1 MLQICDIGVFLLTSL
16 IYFDKIIFTSKN
28 LRGGIKLVIV
38 ANELSKSYKIP
49 KRKSGIINGLKGMIH
64 REYDEIMAL
73 DKVSFEIGEGEL
85 VGYIGPN
92 GAGKST
98 TIKILSGIL
107 TPDSGECTVLG
118 KIPYKDRINY
128 VKDIGVVFGQRTQ
141 LWWDLPVI
149 DSFELLKDI
158 YKIPLVD
165 YVEIKKELIEW
176 LNLGGFINT
185 PVRQLSLGQKMR
197 CELAA
202 SLLHSPRVLFLDEP
216 TIGLDAVS
224 KLAVREFIKKL
235 NKERGVT
242 VILTTHDMDDIESLC
257 SRVMVIGKGR
267 ILSDGSLQSLRNTV
281 SRDRRLILDFDTG
294 ANGFSIEGTTI
305 VKKEKNKLII
315 DFNPDVITPANL
327 IATLSS
333 KYNIIDI
340 LIENPPIE
348 EIIAKIYGEF
358 NI

>member
-1 MLQICDIGVFLLTSL
+1 M
-16 IYFDKIIFTSKN
+16 
-28 LRGGIKLVIV
+28 VIV
-38 ANELSKSYKIP
+38 ANELSKGYKIS
-49 KRKSGIINGLKGMIH
+49 KRKPGIVGGLKSMVH
-64 REYDEIMAL
+64 REYEEILAL
-73 DKVSFEIGEGEL
+73 DNISFEIGKGEL

-107 TPDSGECTVLG
+107 TPDSGECKVLG
-118 KIPYKDRINY
+118 KVPYKERIQY

-158 YKIPLVD
+158 YRIPLGD
-165 YVEIKKELIEW
+165 YLKIKKELIEW
-176 LNLGGFINT
+176 LGLEGFINT

-202 SLLHSPRVLFLDEP
+202 SLLHSPEVLFLDEP

-242 VILTTHDMDDIESLC
+242 VILTTHDMDDIETLC
-257 SRVMVIGKGR
+257 NRVIIIGKGK
-267 ILSDGSLQSLRNTV
+267 ILLDGSLQSLRDTV
-281 SRDRRLILDFDTG
+281 SKDRRLILDFDEGT
-294 ANGFSIEGTTI
+294 NGFFIDGATL
-305 VKKEKNKLII
+305 VKREKNKLVV
-315 DFNPDVITPANL
+315 DFNPDVITPADL
-327 IATLSS
+327 ITTLST
-333 KYNIIDI
+333 KYKIKDI

-348 EIIAKIYGEF
+348 EIIAKLYGEL

>member
-1 MLQICDIGVFLLTSL
+1 M
-16 IYFDKIIFTSKN
+16 
-28 LRGGIKLVIV
+28 VIT
-38 ANELSKSYKIP
+38 ANELSKGYKIS
-49 KRKSGIINGLKGMIH
+49 KRNPGVIGGLKSVVH
-64 REYDEIMAL
+64 KEYEEIVAL
-73 DKVSFEIGEGEL
+73 DKISFEVGEGEL

-107 TPDSGECTVLG
+107 TPDSGECKVLG
-118 KIPYKDRINY
+118 KVPYKERIDY

-158 YKIPLVD
+158 YKIPLGD
-165 YVEIKKELIEW
+165 YLKTKKELIEW
-176 LNLGGFINT
+176 LNLESFIDT

-202 SLLHSPRVLFLDEP
+202 SLLHSPQVLFLDEP

-235 NKERGVT
+235 NNERGVT
-242 VILTTHDMDDIESLC
+242 VILTTHDMDDIETLC
-257 SRVMVIGKGR
+257 NRVIVIGKGK
-267 ILSDGSLQSLRNTV
+267 ILLDGSLQSLRNTV
-281 SRDRRLILDFDTG
+281 SKDRRLFLDFDEGT
-294 ANGFSIEGTTI
+294 NGFSIVGATLIRE
-305 VKKEKNKLII
+305 EKNRLVI
-315 DFNPDVITPANL
+315 DFDPDIITPADL
-327 IATLSS
+327 ITTLSN
-333 KYNIIDI
+333 KYKIKDI

-348 EIIAKIYGEF
+348 EIIAKLYGVF

>member
-1 MLQICDIGVFLLTSL
+1 M
-16 IYFDKIIFTSKN
+16 
-28 LRGGIKLVIV
+28 VIV
-38 ANELSKSYKIP
+38 ARELSKSYKIP
-49 KRKSGIINGLKGMIH
+49 KRKSGIINGFKGMIH
-64 REYDEIMAL
+64 REYEEITAL
-73 DKVSFEIGEGEL
+73 DNISFEIGKGEL

-107 TPDSGECTVLG
+107 TPDSGECRVLG

-128 VKDIGVVFGQRTQ
+128 VKDIGVVFGQRSQ

-158 YKIPLVD
+158 YKIPLGD
-165 YVEIKKELIEW
+165 YLKMKKELIEW
-176 LNLGGFINT
+176 LNLESFINN

-202 SLLHSPRVLFLDEP
+202 SLLHSPQMLFLDEP

-242 VILTTHDMDDIESLC
+242 VILTTHDMADIETLC
-257 SRVMVIGKGR
+257 SRVIVIGKGQ
-267 ILSDGSLQSLRNTV
+267 ILSDGNLKSLRDKV
-281 SRDRRLILDFDTG
+281 SKERRLILDYSEG
-294 ANGFSIEGTTI
+294 ENGFSIEGATLI
-305 VKKEKNKLII
+305 KEEKNRLII
-315 DFNPDVITPANL
+315 DFNPDIITPADL
-327 IATLSS
+327 ITTLSS
-333 KYNIIDI
+333 KYKIKDI
-340 LIENPPIE
+340 LLENPPIE
-348 EIIAKIYGEF
+348 EIIAELYGEWQ
-358 NI
+358 I

>member
-1 MLQICDIGVFLLTSL
+1 M
-16 IYFDKIIFTSKN
+16 
-28 LRGGIKLVIV
+28 VIE
-38 ANELSKSYKIP
+38 AIELSKRYKIS
-49 KRKSGIINGLKGMIH
+49 KRKPGIVGGLKNVFH
-64 REYDEIMAL
+64 KEYNEIMAL
-73 DKVSFEIGEGEL
+73 DKISFEVNEGEL

-107 TPDSGECTVLG
+107 TPDSGACKVLG
-118 KIPYKDRINY
+118 KVPYKERMNY

-158 YKIPLVD
+158 YRIPLGD
-165 YVEIKKELIEW
+165 YLKIKKELIKW
-176 LNLGGFINT
+176 LDLEGFINT

-202 SLLHSPRVLFLDEP
+202 SLLHSPQILFLDEP
-216 TIGLDAVS
+216 TIGLDAIS
-224 KLAVREFIKKL
+224 KLSVREFVKKL

-257 SRVMVIGKGR
+257 SRVIIIGKGK
-267 ILSDGSLQSLRNTV
+267 ILLDGSLQSLRDTV
-281 SRDRRLILDFDTG
+281 SKDRRLVLDYEG
-294 ANGFSIEGTTI
+294 GNGVFSILGATPISE
-305 VKKEKNKLII
+305 ENNRLII
-315 DFNPDVITPANL
+315 DFNPDIITTADL
-327 IATLSS
+327 IATLSTQY
-333 KYNIIDI
+333 KIKDI

-348 EIIAKIYGEF
+348 EIIAKLYGEL

>member
-1 MLQICDIGVFLLTSL
+1 M
-16 IYFDKIIFTSKN
+16 
-28 LRGGIKLVIV
+28 VIV
-38 ANELSKSYKIP
+38 ARELSKSYKIP
-49 KRKSGIINGLKGMIH
+49 KRKSGIINGFKGMIH
-64 REYDEIMAL
+64 REYEEITAL
-73 DKVSFEIGEGEL
+73 DNISFEIGKGEL

-107 TPDSGECTVLG
+107 TPDSGECRVLG

-128 VKDIGVVFGQRTQ
+128 VKDIGVVFGQRSQ

-158 YKIPLVD
+158 YKIPLGD
-165 YVEIKKELIEW
+165 YLKMKKELIEW
-176 LNLGGFINT
+176 LNLESFINN

-202 SLLHSPRVLFLDEP
+202 SLLHSPQMLFLDEP

-242 VILTTHDMDDIESLC
+242 VILTTHDMDDIETLC
-257 SRVMVIGKGR
+257 SRVIVIGKGQ
-267 ILSDGSLQSLRNTV
+267 ILSDGNLKSLRDKV
-281 SRDRRLILDFDTG
+281 SKERRLILDYSEG
-294 ANGFSIEGTTI
+294 ENGFSIEGVTLI
-305 VKKEKNKLII
+305 KEEKNRLII
-315 DFNPDVITPANL
+315 DFNPDIITPADL
-327 IATLSS
+327 IAFLST
-333 KYNIIDI
+333 KYKIKDI

-348 EIIAKIYGEF
+348 EVIAKLYGEWE
-358 NI
+358 I

>member
-1 MLQICDIGVFLLTSL
+1 MI
-16 IYFDKIIFTSKN
+16 
-28 LRGGIKLVIV
+28 IV
-38 ANELSKSYKIP
+38 ANELSKGYKIS
-49 KRKSGIINGLKGMIH
+49 KRNPGIVGGFKSLFHKEYEEVNALNGI
-64 REYDEIMAL
+64 
-73 DKVSFEIGEGEL
+73 SFKIKEGEL

-107 TPDSGECTVLG
+107 TPDSGQCEVLG
-118 KIPYKDRINY
+118 KIPYRDRIDY
-128 VKDIGVVFGQRTQ
+128 VKNIGVVFGQRTQ

-149 DSFELLKDI
+149 DSFQLLKDI
-158 YKIPLVD
+158 YKISIGD
-165 YVEIKKELIEW
+165 YQRIKKELIKW
-176 LNLGGFINT
+176 LDLESFINT

-202 SLLHSPRVLFLDEP
+202 SLLHSPQVLFLDEP

-242 VILTTHDMDDIESLC
+242 VILTTHDMDDIETLC
-257 SRVMVIGKGR
+257 NRVIIIGKGK
-267 ILSDGSLQSLRNTV
+267 ILLDGSLKSLRDKV
-281 SRDRRLILDFDTG
+281 SKDRRLILFFDEGT
-294 ANGFSIEGTTI
+294 NGFSIEGTT
-305 VKKEKNKLII
+305 LISEENNRLVI
-315 DFNPDVITPANL
+315 DFNPDIITPEAL
-327 IATLSS
+327 ITTLSA
-333 KYNIIDI
+333 KYKIKDI

-348 EIIAKIYGEF
+348 EIIAKLYGEL

>member
-1 MLQICDIGVFLLTSL
+1 M
-16 IYFDKIIFTSKN
+16 
-28 LRGGIKLVIV
+28 VIV
-38 ANELSKSYKIP
+38 AKELSKSYKIP
-49 KRKSGIINGLKGMIH
+49 KRKPGIVNGFKGMIH
-64 REYDEIMAL
+64 REYEEIKAL
-73 DKVSFEIGEGEL
+73 DSITFEIGPGEL

-107 TPDSGECTVLG
+107 TPDSGQCTVLG

-128 VKDIGVVFGQRTQ
+128 VQDIGVVFGQRSQ

-158 YKIPLVD
+158 YKIPLVN
-165 YVEIKKELIEW
+165 YIEIKKELIEW
-176 LNLGGFINT
+176 LNLGNFINT

-202 SLLHSPRVLFLDEP
+202 SLLHSPSVLFLDEP

-235 NKERGVT
+235 NKEREVS

-257 SRVMVIGKGR
+257 SRVMVIGKGKV
-267 ILSDGSLQSLRNTV
+267 LSDGSLQALRSTV
-281 SRDRRLILDFDTG
+281 SKDKRMTIDFDKGT
-294 ANGFSIEGTTI
+294 NGFSIEGVRSI
-305 VKKEKNKLII
+305 NEEKNKLIL
-315 DFNPDVITPANL
+315 DFNPEIITPADL
-327 IATLSS
+327 ISFLST
-333 KYNIIDI
+333 KYNITDI

-348 EIIAKIYGEF
+348 EIIANIYGEF

>member
-1 MLQICDIGVFLLTSL
+1 M
-16 IYFDKIIFTSKN
+16 II
-28 LRGGIKLVIV
+28 I
-38 ANELSKSYKIP
+38 ADELSKSYKIA
-49 KRKSGIINGLKGMIH
+49 KRKSGIINGFKSMVH
-64 REYDEIMAL
+64 REYEEIVAL
-73 DKVSFEIGEGEL
+73 DKISFKIGEGEL

-107 TPDSGECTVLG
+107 TPDSGNCTVLG
-118 KIPYKDRINY
+118 KVPYKDRINY

-158 YKIPLVD
+158 YKIPLGD
-165 YVEIKKELIEW
+165 YNKIKEELIDLLKLEK
-176 LNLGGFINT
+176 FINN

-224 KLAVREFIKKL
+224 KLAVREFIKRL
-235 NKERGVT
+235 NKEKGVT

-257 SRVMVIGKGR
+257 NRVLVIGKGQ
-267 ILSDGSLQSLRNTV
+267 ILSDGNLQSLREKV
-281 SRDRRLILDFDTG
+281 SKERRLILDYSEEISE
-294 ANGFSIEGTTI
+294 FSIEGATLI
-305 VKKEKNKLII
+305 KDENNRLII
-315 DFNPDVITPANL
+315 DFKPEVITPADL
-327 IATLSS
+327 ISSLSHQY
-333 KYNIIDI
+333 KIKDI

-348 EIIAKIYGEF
+348 EVIAKLYGDLE
-358 NI
+358 I